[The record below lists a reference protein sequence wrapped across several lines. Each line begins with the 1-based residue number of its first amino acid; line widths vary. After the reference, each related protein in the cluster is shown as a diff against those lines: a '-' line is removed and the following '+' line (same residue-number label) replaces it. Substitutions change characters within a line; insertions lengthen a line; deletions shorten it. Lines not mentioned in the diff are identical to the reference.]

1 MYNEDFINKIFEIL
15 NLKPD
20 EHFTIILPSL
30 NNTAIVKDAYISE
43 RLYLV
48 DVESGCSRDDYL
60 LHILRGI
67 FCIVKHS

>member
-1 MYNEDFINKIFEIL
+1 MYNEDFINNIFEML

-20 EHFTIILPSL
+20 EHFTIVLPSL
-30 NNTAIVKDAYISE
+30 NNTVIINNAYISE

-60 LHILRGI
+60 LNILRGT
-67 FCIVKHS
+67 FCIEKHS